1 MKINISIILLSFLIL
16 ISTFSCTEQT
26 SVLEGTYIREV
37 PSKNPDSLFI
47 KQIKDN
53 LFQIETRYIKKGKKK
68 SKSSTSTLNNGKLYF
83 ENGNNLIVTE
93 NNEILVGKH
102 KYIKVD

>member
-1 MKINISIILLSFLIL
+1 MKINISIIVVSILIL
-16 ISTFSCTEQT
+16 FSTFSCTEQT
-26 SVLEGTYIREV
+26 SILEGTYVREV

-47 KQIKDN
+47 TQIKDN

-93 NNEILVGKH
+93 NNEILVGKY